1 MDRTLEDAINL
12 ANKQRE
18 ELPHIVQV
26 IPSDY
31 DRIIMADRIAELQL
45 AVKTLNDL
53 WTKEYHRVNELEEAY
68 LDISFQL
75 AKYKARDNQNA
86 KYYETRSKQTQSDY
100 ERDKGE

>member
-31 DRIIMADRIAELQL
+31 DRIIMADRIAELEL

-53 WTKEYHRVNELEEAY
+53 WTKKSHRVDELEEAY
-68 LDISFQL
+68 LDIAFQL

-86 KYYETRSKQTQSDY
+86 KYYEAHSKQTQSDY